1 MRAMEQAG
9 YIRIGEL
16 SRRVGVSPE
25 LLRAWERRY
34 GLLDPGRSPGRF
46 RLYSDEDVARVRA
59 MKEHLSRGLSAAE
72 AARLARETPVAVPS
86 GDAPADT
93 GEALLESSVAELRRA
108 LEAFDEASS
117 HAVLDR
123 ALAAFGLE
131 TVLRD
136 LILPTLVDLGERWE
150 RGEITVAQEHFASNL
165 VRGRLL
171 GLARGWG
178 QGTGPLALLAAPPGE
193 QHDLGLVVFGLALRA
208 RGWRVTFLGADTP
221 LSTVAETAS
230 RMAPDVIV
238 LASLIPSRLGSVLE
252 ELKAL
257 AATHRVVLA
266 GAAATEQIAAL
277 AGASYAAESP
287 IDAAELVASSQTV

>member
-1 MRAMEQAG
+1 VAAAG

-59 MKEHLSRGLSAAE
+59 MKDHLGRGLSAAE
-72 AARLARETPVAVPS
+72 AARLAREES
-86 GDAPADT
+86 LDAPGASEGVVSD
-93 GEALLESSVAELRRA
+93 AVLESTVAELRRA
-108 LEAFDEASS
+108 LDSFDETTS
-117 HAVLDR
+117 HAVFDH

-136 LILPTLVDLGERWE
+136 VVLPVLSDVGARWE
-150 RGEITVAQEHFASNL
+150 RGEVTVAQEHFASNL
-165 VRGRLL
+165 LRGRLL

-178 QGTGPLALLAAPPGE
+178 QGAGPMALLAAPPGE

-221 LSTVAETAS
+221 LATVAETAERIS
-230 RMAPDVIV
+230 PDVVV
-238 LASLIPSRLGSVLE
+238 LAALMPSRFGPAGA
-252 ELKAL
+252 ELAAL
-257 AATHRVVLA
+257 AATAHVVLA
-266 GAAATEQIAAL
+266 GTGATQEIADRV
-277 AGASYAAESP
+277 GAEFSDESP
-287 IDAAELVASSQTV
+287 IGAAERLTATRVA